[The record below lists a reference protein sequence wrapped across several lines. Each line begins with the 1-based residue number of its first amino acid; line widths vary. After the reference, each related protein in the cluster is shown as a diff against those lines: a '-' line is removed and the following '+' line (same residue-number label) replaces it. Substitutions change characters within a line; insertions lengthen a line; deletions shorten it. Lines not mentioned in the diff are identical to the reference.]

1 MEKLIPKLGLERIAG
16 YRFLSRKEKEY
27 SKMRDRSSG
36 AKALRQRQ
44 TGSGQGTVQ
53 KLASL

>member
-27 SKMRDRSSG
+27 SKMRDPQE
-36 AKALRQRQ
+36 QRH
-44 TGSGQGTVQ
+44 
-53 KLASL
+53 